1 MIIEILWMII
11 IAIAMIILFFAW
23 KEKLNY
29 EKVLKMEK
37 ESIDHI
43 KDILLQEEELL
54 NKIKNARDK
63 ISEL

>member
-1 MIIEILWMII
+1 MII
-11 IAIAMIILFFAW
+11 IAIAIIILFFAW

-54 NKIKNARDK
+54 NKIKNTRDK
-63 ISEL
+63 ISE

>member
-1 MIIEILWMII
+1 MIMGILWMII
-11 IAIAMIILFFAW
+11 IAIAIIILFFAW

-43 KDILLQEEELL
+43 KEILSQEEELL

-63 ISEL
+63 ISE

>member
-1 MIIEILWMII
+1 MIMGILWMITTA
-11 IAIAMIILFFAW
+11 IAIIILFFAW

-29 EKVLKMEK
+29 EKVLKIEK

-54 NKIKNARDK
+54 NKIENARDK
-63 ISEL
+63 ISE

>member
-1 MIIEILWMII
+1 MIMGILWMII
-11 IAIAMIILFFAW
+11 ISIAIIILFFAW

-63 ISEL
+63 ISE

>member
-1 MIIEILWMII
+1 MIMGILWMII
-11 IAIAMIILFFAW
+11 IAIVIIILFLAW

-29 EKVLKMEK
+29 EKVLKIEK

-63 ISEL
+63 ISE

>member
-1 MIIEILWMII
+1 MIMGILCMIT
-11 IAIAMIILFFAW
+11 IAIAIIILFFSW

-29 EKVLKMEK
+29 EKVLKIEK

-43 KDILLQEEELL
+43 KDILSQEEELF

-63 ISEL
+63 ISE

>member
-1 MIIEILWMII
+1 MIIGILWMIT
-11 IAIAMIILFFAW
+11 IAIAIIILFFAW

-37 ESIDHI
+37 ESINHI
-43 KDILLQEEELL
+43 KEILSQEEELL

-63 ISEL
+63 ISE

>member
-1 MIIEILWMII
+1 MIMEILWMIT
-11 IAIAMIILFFAW
+11 IAIAIIILFFAW

-54 NKIKNARDK
+54 NKIENARDK
-63 ISEL
+63 ISE

>member
-1 MIIEILWMII
+1 MIMGILWMII
-11 IAIAMIILFFAW
+11 IAIAIIILFFAW

-29 EKVLKMEK
+29 EKILKMEK

-43 KDILLQEEELL
+43 KDILSQEEELL

-63 ISEL
+63 ISE

>member
-1 MIIEILWMII
+1 MIT
-11 IAIAMIILFFAW
+11 IAIAIIILFFAW

-43 KDILLQEEELL
+43 KEILSQEEELL
-54 NKIKNARDK
+54 NKIENARDK
-63 ISEL
+63 ISE

>member
-1 MIIEILWMII
+1 MGILWMII
-11 IAIAMIILFFAW
+11 IAIAIIILFFAW

-63 ISEL
+63 ISE

>member
-1 MIIEILWMII
+1 MIMGILWMIT
-11 IAIAMIILFFAW
+11 IAIAIIILFFAW

-29 EKVLKMEK
+29 EKILKIEK

-63 ISEL
+63 ISE

>member
-1 MIIEILWMII
+1 MIIVILWMII
-11 IAIAMIILFFAW
+11 IAIAIIILFFAW

-63 ISEL
+63 ISE

>member
-1 MIIEILWMII
+1 MIMGILWMII

-29 EKVLKMEK
+29 EKILKMEK

-63 ISEL
+63 ISE

>member
-1 MIIEILWMII
+1 MEILWMII
-11 IAIAMIILFFAW
+11 IAIAIIILFFAW

-54 NKIKNARDK
+54 NKIKNTRDK
-63 ISEL
+63 ISE

>member
-1 MIIEILWMII
+1 MGILWMII
-11 IAIAMIILFFAW
+11 IAIAIIILFFAW

-29 EKVLKMEK
+29 EKVLKMEE
-37 ESIDHI
+37 ESINHI

-63 ISEL
+63 ISE

>member
-1 MIIEILWMII
+1 MGILWMII
-11 IAIAMIILFFAW
+11 IAIAIIILFFAW

-37 ESIDHI
+37 ESINHI

-54 NKIKNARDK
+54 NKIKNVRDK
-63 ISEL
+63 ISE

>member
-1 MIIEILWMII
+1 MIMGILWMIT
-11 IAIAMIILFFAW
+11 IAIAIIILFFAW

-43 KDILLQEEELL
+43 KDILSQEEELL

-63 ISEL
+63 ISE

>member
-1 MIIEILWMII
+1 MIMVILWMIT
-11 IAIAMIILFFAW
+11 IAIAIIILFFAW

-29 EKVLKMEK
+29 EKVLKIEK

-43 KDILLQEEELL
+43 KDILSQEEELL

-63 ISEL
+63 ILE

>member
-1 MIIEILWMII
+1 MIMGILRMIT
-11 IAIAMIILFFAW
+11 IAIAIIILFFAW

-29 EKVLKMEK
+29 EKVLKIEK

-43 KDILLQEEELL
+43 KDILSQEEELL

-63 ISEL
+63 ISE

>member
-1 MIIEILWMII
+1 MIIGILWMIT
-11 IAIAMIILFFAW
+11 IAIAIIILFFAW

-63 ISEL
+63 ISE

>member
-1 MIIEILWMII
+1 MIMGILWMIT
-11 IAIAMIILFFAW
+11 IAIAIIILFFAW

-29 EKVLKMEK
+29 EKVLKIEK

-43 KDILLQEEELL
+43 KEILSQEEELL

-63 ISEL
+63 ISE

>member
-1 MIIEILWMII
+1 MIMEILWMIT
-11 IAIAMIILFFAW
+11 IAIAIIILFFAW

-29 EKVLKMEK
+29 EKVLKNEK

-43 KDILLQEEELL
+43 KDILSQEEELL

-63 ISEL
+63 ISE

>member
-1 MIIEILWMII
+1 MIMGILWMII

-63 ISEL
+63 ISE

>member
-1 MIIEILWMII
+1 MIMGILWMII
-11 IAIAMIILFFAW
+11 ITIAIIILFFAW

-63 ISEL
+63 ISE